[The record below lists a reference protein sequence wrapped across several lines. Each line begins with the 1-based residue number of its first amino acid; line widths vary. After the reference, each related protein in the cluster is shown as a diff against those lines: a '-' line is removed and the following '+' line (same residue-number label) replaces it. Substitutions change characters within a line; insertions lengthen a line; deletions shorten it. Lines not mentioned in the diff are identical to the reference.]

1 MSLLARRRE
10 AEQAERRLL
19 LAQAGW
25 LERTQAL
32 RRRFDAHRGACVLGG
47 GFASGFVAGL
57 LPLRGIARLG
67 GVAVGVVTT
76 ALRAP
81 LAAMLVESLRR
92 RTPGGEDPG

>member
-1 MSLLARRRE
+1 MSRTPFIAGNWKMHKTIAE
-10 AEQAERRLL
+10 AEAY
-19 LAQAGW
+19 
-25 LERTQAL
+25 
-32 RRRFDAHRGACVLGG
+32 
-47 GFASGFVAGL
+47 VAGL